1 MFALSLLLQTPLP
14 SVCLS
19 PLPYAHLFWIL
30 LLGMPASNHYHFFVD
45 IVPCAALL
53 QLSRDKINGHIHQH
67 PKTLQYTL
75 PYTISLI
82 ISGPVI

>member
-1 MFALSLLLQTPLP
+1 MHIYFGFYCWACLQAIT
-14 SVCLS
+14 
-19 PLPYAHLFWIL
+19 II
-30 LLGMPASNHYHFFVD
+30 FFVD

-67 PKTLQYTL
+67 AKTLHYTL